1 VHGRQ
6 NNKHCTVNITKNA
19 VYKNDKGFISDGP
32 SEGSIFLSF
41 TSGFHTVV
49 KTQNTYDQ
57 EFYPN
62 LILDRQQQM
71 NRFIIVFLKFAK
83 VA

>member
-1 VHGRQ
+1 VHCRQ
-6 NNKHCTVNITKNA
+6 NNRHCTGNITKNV
-19 VYKNDKGFISDGP
+19 VYKDDKDFTLDGP
-32 SEGSIFLSF
+32 SEGCIFLSF

-49 KTQNTYDQ
+49 NTQNTYDQ

-71 NRFIIVFLKFAK
+71 NRFLLVSLKFAK

>member
-1 VHGRQ
+1 VHCRQ
-6 NNKHCTVNITKNA
+6 NNKLCTGNITKNA
-19 VYKNDKGFISDGP
+19 VYKNDNEFISDGP
-32 SEGSIFLSF
+32 SEGSIFLSL

-62 LILDRQQQM
+62 FILDRQQQM
-71 NRFIIVFLKFAK
+71 DRFLLVFLKFAK
-83 VA
+83 AA